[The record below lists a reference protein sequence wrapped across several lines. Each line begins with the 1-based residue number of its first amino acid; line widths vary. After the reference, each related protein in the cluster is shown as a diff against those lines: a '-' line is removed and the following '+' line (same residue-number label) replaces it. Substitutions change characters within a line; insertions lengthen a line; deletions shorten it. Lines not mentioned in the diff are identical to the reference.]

1 MKHPEPYQPPGALY
15 GLMARFAKPTQM
27 VAAAEAARDAGYKRW
42 NCYSPYPVPGA
53 WEAMGHKSPMS
64 KLTLIGGIVGC
75 ILGFSFITWTQVI
88 AYPWNIGGRPTF
100 SWPAFIP
107 PTFETTILFAGLTA
121 CFGMF
126 LVNRLPEPYHP
137 VFNAP
142 GFERASQDRY
152 FLVIEATDPAFDLT
166 ATASFLRGLGAE
178 EVTEVE
184 S

>member
-1 MKHPEPYQPPGALY
+1 MTDHGARNEPRGPY
-15 GLMARFAKPTQM
+15 GLMARFDDPRQL
-27 VAAAEAARDAGYKRW
+27 VRAAEATNQAGYVKM
-42 NCYSPYPVPGA
+42 NCYTPYPVPGA

-64 KLTLIGGIVGC
+64 KLVFIAGVIGCLAGFGFIV
-75 ILGFSFITWTQVI
+75 WTQMV

-107 PTFETTILFAGLTA
+107 PTFETTILLAGLTA

-126 LVNRLPEPYHP
+126 VVNGLPQPYHP

-152 FLVIEATDPAFDLT
+152 FLVIEAEDPKFDRAGT
-166 ATASFLRGLGAE
+166 ESFLWGLGPE
-178 EVTEVE
+178 EVEE
-184 S
+184 IEH

>member
-1 MKHPEPYQPPGALY
+1 MKHAEPYQPPGALY

-64 KLTLIGGIVGC
+64 KLTLIGGIVGGL
-75 ILGFSFITWTQVI
+75 IGFGMQYYAAVVD
-88 AYPWNIGGRPTF
+88 YPWNIGGRPTF

-152 FLVIEATDPAFDLT
+152 FLVIEATDPAFDVI

>member
-1 MKHPEPYQPPGALY
+1 MTHHDHEPLRDAPY
-15 GLMARFAKPTQM
+15 GVMARFAKPTQL
-27 VAAAEAARDAGYKRW
+27 VAAAEAARDAGYLRF

-53 WEAMGHKSPMS
+53 WEAMEHKSPMS
-64 KLTLIGGIVGC
+64 KLVLVGGVAGGL
-75 ILGFSFITWTQVI
+75 LGFGFITWTQVW
-88 AYPWNIGGRPTF
+88 AYPWNIGGRPLF

-107 PTFETTILFAGLTA
+107 PTFETTILFGGLTA
-121 CFGMF
+121 AIGMF
-126 LVNRLPEPYHP
+126 LVNGLPEPYHP

-152 FLVIEATDPAFDLT
+152 FLVIEATDPAFDLI